1 MKRAHLL
8 LTLLGMCLWPLA
20 ARPADLAHIDRQIAK
35 EPQYQHKPKYA
46 LAVLGLQAQ
55 FKVWLVTDGNV
66 LYVDKNGNGDL
77 TEAAERFVR
86 KEGGQ
91 ELQFKVGD
99 IKVDD
104 QIYRDLTVYI
114 DKLSG
119 ESWAADLPSYQKLLA
134 ADANARSYSIG
145 VDVPTSLDLT
155 DEKGRK
161 VTHIWHRA
169 CDDAKGILQ
178 FADRPADAPVIHF
191 GGPWQV
197 WPCDGQKFVLDRTE
211 NFMTQVGTLGHGA
224 GTFAVTCQHR
234 FPTDFAYFVP
244 KTAKPVLEAMF
255 RTKEGGTLT
264 EKYVLDHTC

>member
-134 ADANARSYSIG
+134 ADANARSYYLG
-145 VDVPTSLDLT
+145 VDVPTSLNLT

-161 VTHIWHRA
+161 VTHIWHFA
-169 CDDAKGILQ
+169 SNDANGFLE
-178 FADRPADAPVIHF
+178 FADRSADTPVIHF
-191 GGPWQV
+191 GGPSQV
-197 WPCDGQKFVLDRTE
+197 WPRGGQKFVLDRPEEFTT
-211 NFMTQVGTLGHGA
+211 FIGTPGQGA
-224 GTFAVTCQHR
+224 GTFAITLQHTAPPD
-234 FPTDFAYFVP
+234 FTDFVP
-244 KTAKPVLEAMF
+244 KTAKPVLQAKF
-255 RTKEGGTLT
+255 RTKEGGTIT
-264 EKYVLDHTC
+264 EKYMLEHKC